1 MGAFLRKRLHLKAKQ
16 TEEVK
21 KPRQDMFVVNNRF
34 NVNRSSVDANNNS
47 DVIHDKTYTGP
58 FASIRQKYHD
68 WSKKKKES
76 KIDKDIQELEQK
88 EKILEK
94 KEETIKSEI
103 SDLEKEKQEVEN
115 S

>member
-1 MGAFLRKRLHLKAKQ
+1 MGAFLRKKLHLKVKKI
-16 TEEVK
+16 EEVK

-34 NVNRSSVDANNNS
+34 NAGNYVNDNS
-47 DVIHDKTYTGP
+47 TIIHEKTYTGP

-68 WSKKKKES
+68 WTKKKKES
-76 KIDKDIQELEQK
+76 KIDKEIQDLEQK

-94 KEETIKSEI
+94 KEDVIKSEI